1 MNGQK
6 PPISSRQWSSGGALL
21 FGLLFVLALACVLFL
36 NKKNEGKI
44 LITPI
49 DRLLP
54 PTVTTYPAQ
63 VLPLTNWKITLPI
76 SFADNPKE
84 PLEISQPELATYQAN
99 PWFTTTSDE
108 KGVIFRAPVNGIT
121 TNNSGYPRSELR
133 EMALNGAEDAY
144 WSSKEGRHT
153 LYIEQAITAVPKG
166 KPEVVAGQAHGDDD
180 DLLAIRLD
188 HPKLYLAR
196 NKKNLATLDE
206 HYVLG
211 KRFSI
216 SFVASD
222 GMFRIF
228 YNGSDTPV
236 YTLDKEVDKAYFKAG
251 VYTQSNCETEEDPEL
266 CTADNY
272 GEVVI
277 YRIQV
282 GHE

>member
-1 MNGQK
+1 MPDKNSQTGR
-6 PPISSRQWSSGGALL
+6 IALIAILL
-21 FGLLFVLALACVLFL
+21 FLAMGVIVLFS
-36 NKKNEGKI
+36 NRKNDGKI

-49 DRLLP
+49 DRLLQP
-54 PTVTTYPAQ
+54 AVTTYPAR
-63 VLPLTNWKITLPI
+63 VLPLTDWKVTLPI
-76 SFADNPKE
+76 AFADNPKE
-84 PLEISQPELATYQAN
+84 PLEISQPELATYQVN
-99 PWFTTTSDE
+99 PWFMTTSDE

-121 TNNSGYPRSELR
+121 TNGSGYPRSELR
-133 EMALNGAEDAY
+133 EMALNGTEDAY
-144 WSSKEGRHT
+144 WSSEKGRHT

-166 KPEVVAGQAHGDDD
+166 KPEVVAGQVHGDDD

-188 HPKLYLAR
+188 YPKLYLAR

-206 HYVLG
+206 RYVLG
-211 KRFSI
+211 KRFSV

-251 VYTQSNCETEEDPEL
+251 AYTQSNCETEEAPEL
-266 CTADNY
+266 CAADNY

>member
-1 MNGQK
+1 MPDKNSQTK
-6 PPISSRQWSSGGALL
+6 RVALIAIIL
-21 FGLLFVLALACVLFL
+21 FLAMGFIVLFS
-36 NKKNEGKI
+36 NRKNEGKI

-49 DRLLP
+49 DRLLQ
-54 PTVTTYPAQ
+54 PTVTTYPAR
-63 VLPLTNWKITLPI
+63 VLPLTNWKVTLPI
-76 SFADNPKE
+76 AFADNPKE

-99 PWFTTTSDE
+99 PWFTTTPDE

-133 EMALNGAEDAY
+133 EMTLNGTEDAY

-188 HPKLYLAR
+188 YPKLYLAR

-222 GMFRIF
+222 GMFRTF

-251 VYTQSNCETEEDPEL
+251 VYTQSNCETEEAPEL
-266 CTADNY
+266 CTSDNY